1 MGSMP
6 ASSVLEL
13 HPLCTLFPRLVGA
26 EFDALKNDIIA
37 NGQREPIVVHEGLVL
52 DGGNRYRAC
61 VEAGVEPVLKNF
73 TGASAVS
80 FVLSANLHRRH
91 LSAGQQAAI
100 VASAQDWTRAQ
111 GTGGDRK
118 SDQAAALPLDSVADR
133 AAQSGASERTQR
145 MADKVARESPDLAK
159 QVAHGDI
166 SLPKALEQL
175 SPKPP
180 KQQAVTDAPEQSAE
194 TVPTPTPTL
203 VQQVRDQQAAADNVP
218 PADADD
224 TGDEPGIEAD
234 PFEQL
239 VEENKIIEQE
249 KLALQVEIKTLN
261 ERIAFLTRD
270 DLAAA
275 ADEWKLKFEQL
286 SGRNRQLQ
294 ETAREAQLA
303 GQRAVDQ
310 LAKIRKALGVE
321 SNAEILPALTTRRA
335 A

>member
-1 MGSMP
+1 MGSASISP
-6 ASSVLEL
+6 ALEL
-13 HPLCTLFPRLVGA
+13 HPLCTLFPRLVGQ
-26 EFDALKNDIIA
+26 EFDALKSDIIA

-61 VEAGVEPVLKNF
+61 IEAGVEPVLKNF

-118 SDQAAALPLDSVADR
+118 SDQAATLPLDSVADR

-175 SPKPP
+175 APKPP
-180 KQQAVTDAPEQSAE
+180 KPQAVTSTPEQSAA
-194 TVPTPTPTL
+194 PTPSL
-203 VQQVRDQQAAADNVP
+203 AQQVRDQQAAADNVP
-218 PADADD
+218 SADTDG
-224 TGDEPGIEAD
+224 TGDEPGIHSD
-234 PFEQL
+234 PFDQL
-239 VEENKIIEQE
+239 VEENKSIEQE
-249 KLALQVEIKTLN
+249 KLALKVEIKALN
-261 ERIAFLTRD
+261 ERIAILTRD